1 MKQLNIRKAARE
13 RGIKLKDLAGKL
25 GITESSLRSRASRN
39 PRLDSLYEIAEVLE
53 CEVGDLFY

>member
-13 RGIKLKDLAGKL
+13 HGIKLKDLAGKL
-25 GITESSLRSRASRN
+25 NITESALRSRASRN

>member
-13 RGIKLKDLAGKL
+13 RGIKLKDLADKL
-25 GITESSLRSRASRN
+25 GITESALRSRASRN
-39 PRLDSLYEIAEVLE
+39 PRLDSLYEIANILE